1 MKTEVKDTK
10 TGKIV
15 SVEDPE
21 KFIKH
26 RKMGN
31 TILKDGIIQ
40 EVSEVEEAPVEEEE
54 EIVEEDEEYE
64 DEEDEEDEE
73 VDGASD

>member
-54 EIVEEDEEYE
+54 EIVEE
-64 DEEDEEDEE
+64 EDEEDEE
-73 VDGASD
+73 VEEADEASD

>member
-26 RKMGN
+26 RKMGD

-54 EIVEEDEEYE
+54 EIVEE
-64 DEEDEEDEE
+64 EDEEDEE
-73 VDGASD
+73 VPKCC

>member
-1 MKTEVKDTK
+1 MKTQVKDTK

-26 RKMGN
+26 RKMGG

-40 EVSEVEEAPVEEEE
+40 EVDEIEEVPEVEEEE
-54 EIVEEDEEYE
+54 EVEEIIEEEETDE
-64 DEEDEEDEE
+64 
-73 VDGASD
+73 ASD

>member
-26 RKMGN
+26 RKMGD

-40 EVSEVEEAPVEEEE
+40 EVSEVEEVPEVEEEE
-54 EIVEEDEEYE
+54 EVEEIIEEEEADE
-64 DEEDEEDEE
+64 
-73 VDGASD
+73 ASD

>member
-26 RKMGN
+26 RKMGD

-54 EIVEEDEEYE
+54 EIVEEDEE
-64 DEEDEEDEE
+64 DEE
-73 VDGASD
+73 VEEADEASD

>member
-54 EIVEEDEEYE
+54 EIVEE
-64 DEEDEEDEE
+64 EEDEEDEQ
-73 VDGASD
+73 VDEASD

>member
-1 MKTEVKDTK
+1 MKTQVKDTK

-26 RKMGN
+26 RKMGD

-54 EIVEEDEEYE
+54 EIVEEE
-64 DEEDEEDEE
+64 DEVEEADE
-73 VDGASD
+73 ASD

>member
-26 RKMGN
+26 RKMGD

-54 EIVEEDEEYE
+54 EIVEE
-64 DEEDEEDEE
+64 EEDEVEEADE
-73 VDGASD
+73 ASD

>member
-1 MKTEVKDTK
+1 MKTQVKDTK

-26 RKMGN
+26 RKMGA
-31 TILKDGIIQ
+31 TILKDGVIQ
-40 EVSEVEEAPVEEEE
+40 EATEVEEVIEVEEEE
-54 EIVEEDEEYE
+54 EVEEIIEEEEADE
-64 DEEDEEDEE
+64 
-73 VDGASD
+73 ASD

>member
-26 RKMGN
+26 RKMGD

-54 EIVEEDEEYE
+54 EIVEEE
-64 DEEDEEDEE
+64 DEEDEQTDE
-73 VDGASD
+73 ASD

>member
-54 EIVEEDEEYE
+54 EIVEE
-64 DEEDEEDEE
+64 EEDEE
-73 VDGASD
+73 VEEADEASD

>member
-1 MKTEVKDTK
+1 MKTQVKDTK

-26 RKMGN
+26 RKMGD
-31 TILKDGIIQ
+31 TVLKDGIIQ

-54 EIVEEDEEYE
+54 EIVEEDEEVE
-64 DEEDEEDEE
+64 EADE
-73 VDGASD
+73 ASD

>member
-1 MKTEVKDTK
+1 MKTQVKDTK

-26 RKMGN
+26 RKMGA

-40 EVSEVEEAPVEEEE
+40 EVDEVEEVPEVEEEE
-54 EIVEEDEEYE
+54 EIVEE
-64 DEEDEEDEE
+64 EEDEEDEQADE
-73 VDGASD
+73 ASD

>member
-26 RKMGN
+26 RKMGD

-54 EIVEEDEEYE
+54 EIVEE
-64 DEEDEEDEE
+64 EEDEE
-73 VDGASD
+73 VEQADEASD

>member
-26 RKMGN
+26 RKMGA
-31 TILKDGIIQ
+31 TILKDGVVQ
-40 EVSEVEEAPVEEEE
+40 ESSGVKEATVVTDDTEPVEV
-54 EIVEEDEEYE
+54 IKEEDTE
-64 DEEDEEDEE
+64 
-73 VDGASD
+73 

>member
-21 KFIKH
+21 KLIKH

-54 EIVEEDEEYE
+54 EIVEE
-64 DEEDEEDEE
+64 EDEE
-73 VDGASD
+73 VEEADEASD

>member
-26 RKMGN
+26 RKMGD

-54 EIVEEDEEYE
+54 EIVEE
-64 DEEDEEDEE
+64 EE
-73 VDGASD
+73 VEEADEASD

>member
-26 RKMGN
+26 RKMGD

-54 EIVEEDEEYE
+54 EIVEEDEE
-64 DEEDEEDEE
+64 DEEDEEA
-73 VDGASD
+73 DGASD

>member
-1 MKTEVKDTK
+1 MKTQVKDTK

-31 TILKDGIIQ
+31 TVLKDGIIQ

-54 EIVEEDEEYE
+54 EIVEE
-64 DEEDEEDEE
+64 EDEE
-73 VDGASD
+73 VEEADEASD

>member
-26 RKMGN
+26 RKMGD
-31 TILKDGIIQ
+31 TVLKDGIIQ

-54 EIVEEDEEYE
+54 EIVEEDEE
-64 DEEDEEDEE
+64 DEE
-73 VDGASD
+73 VEEADEASD

>member
-15 SVEDPE
+15 SVEDSE

-26 RKMGN
+26 RKMGD

-54 EIVEEDEEYE
+54 EIVEEEDQEVEDADE
-64 DEEDEEDEE
+64 
-73 VDGASD
+73 ASD

>member
-26 RKMGN
+26 RKMGD
-31 TILKDGIIQ
+31 TVLKDGIIQ

-54 EIVEEDEEYE
+54 EIVEE
-64 DEEDEEDEE
+64 EDEEDEE
-73 VDGASD
+73 VEEADEASD

>member
-26 RKMGN
+26 RKMGD

-54 EIVEEDEEYE
+54 EIVEEE
-64 DEEDEEDEE
+64 DEVEEADE
-73 VDGASD
+73 ASD

>member
-26 RKMGN
+26 RKMGD

-54 EIVEEDEEYE
+54 EIVEEE
-64 DEEDEEDEE
+64 DEKDEE
-73 VDGASD
+73 VEEADGASD

>member
-26 RKMGN
+26 RKMGD

-54 EIVEEDEEYE
+54 EIVEE
-64 DEEDEEDEE
+64 EEDEEDEQADE
-73 VDGASD
+73 ASD

>member
-26 RKMGN
+26 RKMGA

-40 EVSEVEEAPVEEEE
+40 EVDEVEEVPEVEEEE
-54 EIVEEDEEYE
+54 EVEEIIEEEEEADE
-64 DEEDEEDEE
+64 
-73 VDGASD
+73 ASD

>member
-54 EIVEEDEEYE
+54 EIVEEE
-64 DEEDEEDEE
+64 DEVEEADE
-73 VDGASD
+73 A

>member
-26 RKMGN
+26 RKMGD

-54 EIVEEDEEYE
+54 EIVEE
-64 DEEDEEDEE
+64 EEDEE
-73 VDGASD
+73 VEEADEASD

>member
-26 RKMGN
+26 RKMGD
-31 TILKDGIIQ
+31 TVLKDGIIQ

-54 EIVEEDEEYE
+54 EIVEEDE
-64 DEEDEEDEE
+64 DEEDEDEQ
-73 VDGASD
+73 VDEASD

>member
-26 RKMGN
+26 RKMGD

-54 EIVEEDEEYE
+54 EIVEE
-64 DEEDEEDEE
+64 EDEE
-73 VDGASD
+73 VEEADEASD

>member
-26 RKMGN
+26 RKMGD

-54 EIVEEDEEYE
+54 EIVEEE
-64 DEEDEEDEE
+64 EEDEDEQ
-73 VDGASD
+73 VDEASD

>member
-54 EIVEEDEEYE
+54 EIVEE
-64 DEEDEEDEE
+64 EDEE
-73 VDGASD
+73 VEEADEASD

>member
-26 RKMGN
+26 RKMGD

-54 EIVEEDEEYE
+54 EIVEEE
-64 DEEDEEDEE
+64 DEEDEEA
-73 VDGASD
+73 DGASD

>member
-54 EIVEEDEEYE
+54 EIVEEDE
-64 DEEDEEDEE
+64 DEEDEDEQ
-73 VDGASD
+73 VDEASD

>member
-26 RKMGN
+26 RKMGD

-54 EIVEEDEEYE
+54 EIVEE
-64 DEEDEEDEE
+64 EEDEEDEQ
-73 VDGASD
+73 VDEASD

>member
-26 RKMGN
+26 RKMGD

-54 EIVEEDEEYE
+54 EIVEE
-64 DEEDEEDEE
+64 EEDEE
-73 VDGASD
+73 VEEADGASD

>member
-54 EIVEEDEEYE
+54 EIVEEE
-64 DEEDEEDEE
+64 DEVEEADE
-73 VDGASD
+73 ASD

>member
-1 MKTEVKDTK
+1 MKTQVKDTK

-26 RKMGN
+26 RKMGA

-40 EVSEVEEAPVEEEE
+40 EVDEVEEVPEVEEEE
-54 EIVEEDEEYE
+54 EVEEIIEEEEADE
-64 DEEDEEDEE
+64 
-73 VDGASD
+73 ASD

>member
-26 RKMGN
+26 RKMGD
-31 TILKDGIIQ
+31 TVLKDGIIQ

-54 EIVEEDEEYE
+54 EIVEE
-64 DEEDEEDEE
+64 EDEE
-73 VDGASD
+73 VEEADEASD